1 MIFAYLEVGNQQAF
15 HDSTSTMHKLMY
27 LRLQSHQQIILFI
40 LFQITTYQVIVYK
53 LSFSR
58 SRSVGELYSKHFI
71 QLYVSIH
78 EHFVKFIASLF
89 SCSTLFNMTPNKIIS
104 SQLIRTV
111 ANHGKN
117 IKVKYA
123 TKTESW
129 DRTFLASSVQEDF
142 SKAIEK
148 TDDIP
153 SGATTAILASVTRSH
168 VL

>member
-1 MIFAYLEVGNQQAF
+1 MA
-15 HDSTSTMHKLMY
+15 
-27 LRLQSHQQIILFI
+27 
-40 LFQITTYQVIVYK
+40 
-53 LSFSR
+53 
-58 SRSVGELYSKHFI
+58 
-71 QLYVSIH
+71 
-78 EHFVKFIASLF
+78 
-89 SCSTLFNMTPNKIIS
+89 PNKIIS
-104 SQLIRTV
+104 SQLIKTV

-148 TDDIP
+148 TDAIP
-153 SGATTAILASVTRSH
+153 SGATTAILASVTRSL